1 MAVVTIKASED
12 GPLLVKGPVTLVDA
26 DGHEYDTGGRPV
38 LELCRCG
45 GSATKPFCDSTHR
58 RIGFEA
64 GERAR
69 GQAGGRSRV
78 A

>member
-1 MAVVTIKASED
+1 VAEVTIKASED
-12 GPLLVKGPVTLVDA
+12 GPYLVKGPVRLVDA
-26 DGHEYDTGGRPV
+26 DGNEYETGRHPV

-45 GSATKPFCDSTHR
+45 GSTTKPFCDSTHR

-64 GERAR
+64 GERAC
-69 GQAGGRSRV
+69 GGRARHV

>member
-1 MAVVTIKASED
+1 MAEVTIKASED
-12 GPLLVKGPVTLVDA
+12 GPFLVKGPVKVVDA
-26 DGHEYDTGGRPV
+26 DGNEYATGDRPV

-58 RIGFEA
+58 RIGFVA
-64 GERAR
+64 AERAR
-69 GQAGGRSRV
+69 GPQRENRV